1 MIDWFRIGCATVVA
15 TAHLSAAPFA
25 NAQTEPEA
33 QPAASAP
40 AVGAL
45 KDWCKIDDPAS
56 WAAERQRIIAEGAK
70 TLPEFLTCPE
80 IAPAASIP
88 KVLHLP
94 MPCGRKMV
102 FNRIDVPV
110 DHALDQTVGNF
121 GRSVDISAEK
131 PQIVLS
137 NGAWAA
143 PVSGAFSIAQD
154 GANGVSDSLSDM
166 TARAYYLARYETT
179 VVQWA
184 MFDMGLFELP
194 AEATSAPA
202 SAACAAFD
210 GFLSELK
217 LRSIP
222 AKGGLSWFDA
232 IAFSRA
238 YSNWLITRDRLA
250 LEADDAAKPE
260 LPWEQG
266 STGYVRLPTEAEW
279 EYAARGGASYVTE
292 QARSVRFPALRDPQT
307 NAMRQAQLSEVCAE
321 KPRSQGE
328 FVGPVG
334 RKLPNVLGLYDVMCN
349 ADEIV
354 FDLFRPTRPDGLSGQ
369 VGGVLTKGGAS
380 AILREANTIGR
391 RTEAAALFGLQGEGR
406 TPSMGMR
413 LAVAAPVFSGRRDG
427 AASASSAKTD
437 SYSEGRLNEAL
448 DVALMD
454 GRSSLLQQGVGL
466 ADASRGKE
474 LASEVNKL
482 KRSLSE
488 GQVTQQQLV
497 AQADRLQ
504 IELERLETELGK
516 EAREATLL
524 TIRSGVVT
532 ASLIDRLGRNVFSAL
547 LNLETLQGADLTPE
561 QMQKRS
567 RITELLQVNEERI
580 SASFD
585 LYLQVHID
593 LGHRDS
599 AFVSRQLAAS
609 RAGVG
614 GLSTEVFAAYLE
626 RFEGHFRDVTAARGR
641 LTEEARDIWLDQ
653 LDTTRATRRDRFPK
667 YQSN

>member
-1 MIDWFRIGCATVVA
+1 MTDWFRLGFVLAVATVHLCTAPLAIARAASEAQA
-15 TAHLSAAPFA
+15 TAR
-25 NAQTEPEA
+25 
-33 QPAASAP
+33 AP
-40 AVGAL
+40 AIGAL
-45 KDWCKIDDPAS
+45 KDWCKIDDPATWS
-56 WAAERQRIIAEGAK
+56 AERQRIISEGAK
-70 TLPEFLTCPE
+70 TLPEILTCPD
-80 IAPAASIP
+80 IAPATDIP

-110 DHALDQTVGNF
+110 DHALDQTLGNF
-121 GRSVDISAEK
+121 GRLVDISAEK

-137 NGAWAA
+137 NGAWSA
-143 PVSGAFSIAQD
+143 PVSGAFSIARD

-184 MFDMGLFELP
+184 MFDMGFFDLP
-194 AEATSAPA
+194 AQHTSAPA
-202 SAACAAFD
+202 SPACAEFD
-210 GFLSELK
+210 GFLSELN

-232 IAFSRA
+232 VAFSRA
-238 YSNWLITRDRLA
+238 YSNWLIARDRLA
-250 LEADDAAKPE
+250 LEADNAAKPD

-307 NAMRQAQLSEVCAE
+307 DALRQAKLSEVCAE
-321 KPRSQGE
+321 KPRSQGA

-354 FDLFRPTRPDGLSGQ
+354 LDLFRPTRPDGLSGQ

-406 TPSMGMR
+406 TPSMGVR

-427 AASASSAKTD
+427 VETASTANANSF
-437 SYSEGRLNEAL
+437 SEGRLNVAL
-448 DVALMD
+448 DVAFMD
-454 GRSSLLQQGVGL
+454 GRSSLLRQGVGL

-488 GQVTQQQLV
+488 GQLTQKQLV

-504 IELERLETELGK
+504 IELERLEIELGE

-547 LNLETLQGADLTPE
+547 LTLETLQGVDLTSE
-561 QMQKRS
+561 FMQKRK
-567 RITELLQVNEERI
+567 RFIELLHVNEERI
-580 SASFD
+580 KASFD

-593 LGHRDS
+593 LGHRDA

-609 RAGVG
+609 RAGIG
-614 GLSTEVFAAYLE
+614 GLSTEVFAAYLD

-641 LTEEARDIWLDQ
+641 LTEEARDTWLDQ
-653 LDTTRATRRDRFPK
+653 LDTTRAPRRDRFPK
-667 YQSN
+667 YQPN